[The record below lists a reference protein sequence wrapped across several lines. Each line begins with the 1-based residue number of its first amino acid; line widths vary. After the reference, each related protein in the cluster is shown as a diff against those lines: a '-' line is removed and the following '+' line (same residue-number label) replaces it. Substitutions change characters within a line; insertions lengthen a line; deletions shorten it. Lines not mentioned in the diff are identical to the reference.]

1 MGFCAVKPLFVL
13 YQITF
18 SKCTHS
24 RVAWSLSLCCSTNFY
39 REHNQG
45 VERTRQHSVKNH
57 PQRDY
62 KPCFQACLQTLQR
75 FWSRFAGT
83 TRKVGVKSLFI
94 PIILTKTTFSHL
106 PRRHIMSRHIQDC
119 MSATQRMITWLLSV
133 EERPFSLNTHYL
145 ADYREKFLAFY
156 KNERQRYSQSGASSS
171 SQPNPE
177 SVNEA
182 LAALAKL
189 GLTGIKQEDL
199 WKLHRSD
206 QMEPALAIMADV
218 RAYFQGEHKCSRS
231 VITYILHDTFGCVQ
245 LLISGLLTT
254 CPWQLTMNW
263 CVASE
268 EMS

>member
-1 MGFCAVKPLFVL
+1 M
-13 YQITF
+13 
-18 SKCTHS
+18 
-24 RVAWSLSLCCSTNFY
+24 N
-39 REHNQG
+39 
-45 VERTRQHSVKNH
+45 
-57 PQRDY
+57 
-62 KPCFQACLQTLQR
+62 
-75 FWSRFAGT
+75 
-83 TRKVGVKSLFI
+83 
-94 PIILTKTTFSHL
+94 
-106 PRRHIMSRHIQDC
+106 RHVQDC
-119 MSATQRMITWLLSV
+119 MSATERMITWLLSV

-156 KNERQRYSQSGASSS
+156 KNERQRYNQSGALSSL
-171 SQPNPE
+171 QPNPE

-206 QMEPALAIMADV
+206 QMEPALAIMADL
-218 RAYFQGEHKCSRS
+218 RAYFQGEHRYSRC
-231 VITYILHDTFGCVQ
+231 ILTYILHDMFGHVQ
-245 LLISGLLTT
+245 LPTSDLPTT